1 MDAVRPRR
9 RGVAYPIGKFCTR
22 ASRSARRE
30 CMCAVPT
37 RYSRTHAYRRVCF
50 GRGTHRLAESSRGRF
65 GSCNCN
71 RTRDVDAGRAIK
83 TYYIGSGW
91 LSDWIKQSRL
101 LSGVEAAQL
110 PLFRE
115 TEKRVAV
122 FWMESIECGG
132 GCLRTKTKKNIKE
145 PGRGCSWSV
154 AGGGPCH
161 GTTRDLFTSGQG
173 NLSRLTTCLH
183 QAKFEIVSE
192 KHARTYSLTTTAA
205 SAWALGR
212 CRDRKHRSRGQV
224 EPRTLLN
231 ALKKENREIGNG
243 ELWHSATRLN

>member
-1 MDAVRPRR
+1 
-9 RGVAYPIGKFCTR
+9 
-22 ASRSARRE
+22 
-30 CMCAVPT
+30 
-37 RYSRTHAYRRVCF
+37 VCF

-154 AGGGPCH
+154 
-161 GTTRDLFTSGQG
+161 
-173 NLSRLTTCLH
+173 
-183 QAKFEIVSE
+183 V
-192 KHARTYSLTTTAA
+192 
-205 SAWALGR
+205 
-212 CRDRKHRSRGQV
+212 
-224 EPRTLLN
+224 
-231 ALKKENREIGNG
+231 
-243 ELWHSATRLN
+243 